1 MRVRTVSALDARR
14 NASVIAELVLR
25 FLYSSVVS
33 HTDPVQTP
41 CAPRASEAATWRPRP
56 MPPAP
61 RTGTSGPTASTIS
74 GVSTML
80 AISPVWPPAS

>member
-1 MRVRTVSALDARR
+1 MPL
-14 NASVIAELVLR
+14 LVLR
-25 FLYSSVVS
+25 FWYSSVVS
-33 HTDPVQTP
+33 HTDPVHTP
-41 CAPRASEAATWRPRP
+41 CAPSASEAATWRPEP

-61 RTGTSGPTASTIS
+61 STGTSGPTASTIS

>member
-1 MRVRTVSALDARR
+1 MPL
-14 NASVIAELVLR
+14 LVFRLA
-25 FLYSSVVS
+25 YSSVVS
-33 HTDPVQTP
+33 HTEPVHTP
-41 CAPRASEAATWRPRP
+41 WAPSASEAATWRPEP

-61 RTGTSGPTASTIS
+61 STGTSGPTASTTS